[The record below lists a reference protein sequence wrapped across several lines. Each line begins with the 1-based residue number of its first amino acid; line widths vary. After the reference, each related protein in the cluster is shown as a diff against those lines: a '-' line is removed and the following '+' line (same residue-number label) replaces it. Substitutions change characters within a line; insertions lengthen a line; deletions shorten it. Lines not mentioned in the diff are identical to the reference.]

1 MNGRSGTA
9 RITLGAVVLDSP
21 DHTGRYIARDI
32 VGGWAYMVADREGDT
47 LARGSGGCPGGLD
60 VQIRCSFLLAANQT
74 TDSARLA
81 VVVESRK
88 VHRTLVNLARTD
100 PRVIAAIDNRPVSVM
115 TRPDERASFQ
125 VKLAAERAAGATLQ
139 DRERADWLALE
150 DGRMS
155 PNKPAEAAARDDRL
169 PMPVPNAQ
177 SPASSPAPAPAMAEQ
192 KQGWRSRMRRPEPTV
207 VGGLPPVQAT
217 PRNPAL
223 TDWLKEFD
231 RRISNLAAER
241 TDGAEEK

>member
-1 MNGRSGTA
+1 M
-9 RITLGAVVLDSP
+9 LDSP

-32 VGGWAYMVADREGDT
+32 VGGWAYMVADRVGDT

-60 VQIRCSFLLAANQT
+60 VQIRCSFLLAANQA

-81 VVVESRK
+81 VVVESRMA
-88 VHRTLVNLARTD
+88 HRTLVDLARTD
-100 PRVIAAIDNRPVSVM
+100 PQVIAAIDNRPVSVM
-115 TRPDERASFQ
+115 TRADERASFQ
-125 VKLAAERAAGATLQ
+125 VKLAAERAAEATLQ

-150 DGRMS
+150 DDRTP
-155 PNKPAEAAARDDRL
+155 PNKPAETAARDDGP
-169 PMPVPNAQ
+169 PMPVSNAQ
-177 SPASSPAPAPAMAEQ
+177 SPAPSPAMAEQ

-207 VGGLPPVQAT
+207 VGGLPPVQAA

-231 RRISNLAAER
+231 RSISKSAAEKGNGR
-241 TDGAEEK
+241 GE

>member
-47 LARGSGGCPGGLD
+47 RARGSGGCPGGLD
-60 VQIRCSFLLAANQT
+60 VQLRCSFLLAANQA

-88 VHRTLVNLARTD
+88 AHRTLVDLARTD
-100 PRVIAAIDNRPVSVM
+100 PQVIAAIGNRPVSVM
-115 TRPDERASFQ
+115 TRADERASFM
-125 VKLAAERAAGATLQ
+125 VKLAAERAAETTLQ
-139 DRERADWLALE
+139 DRERAGWLALE
-150 DGRMS
+150 DSRV
-155 PNKPAEAAARDDRL
+155 PLHKPEEKAASEDRP
-169 PMPVPNAQ
+169 PMPVPDAQ
-177 SPASSPAPAPAMAEQ
+177 SPARSPAMAEQ

-207 VGGLPPVQAT
+207 VDGLLPVQAS
-217 PRNPAL
+217 PRSSAL
-223 TDWLKEFD
+223 TEWLKEFD
-231 RRISNLAAER
+231 RRISKPAADKN
-241 TDGAEEK
+241 DGQNE